1 MQTQYPMK
9 DFNVAYW
16 TNLLACVLATSLFAL
31 FLGFGVAQAS
41 LALFL
46 EPQTY
51 ALLLAL
57 AGMVMILWN
66 NLLGGGLTLVGMAFF
81 YGLNFMQAGQLPSGW
96 VFPLCFLTGIVAL
109 VAGVLKFR
117 T

>member
-1 MQTQYPMK
+1 MQTQYPMR

-16 TNLLACVLATSLFAL
+16 TNLLARMLATSLLAL
-31 FLGFGVAQAS
+31 FLGFGMAQAS
-41 LALFL
+41 LALFF

-57 AGMVMILWN
+57 AGLAMVLWN
-66 NLLGGGLTLVGMAFF
+66 NLLGGVLTLFGLAVF
-81 YGLNFMQAGQLPSGW
+81 YGLNFMQSGQLPSGW